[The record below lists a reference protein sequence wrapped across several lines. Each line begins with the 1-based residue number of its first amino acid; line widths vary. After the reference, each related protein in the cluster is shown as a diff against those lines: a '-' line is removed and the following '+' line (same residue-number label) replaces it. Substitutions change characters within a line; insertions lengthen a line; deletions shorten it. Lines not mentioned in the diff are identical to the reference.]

1 MRILARFPDISL
13 ASPDAVPAVREAV
26 SAATAEPAATAAC
39 ELSHDDAS
47 ATDKQ
52 EQKVQPERVEQL
64 AESSTRQQFTG
75 GLVRGVR
82 PRRRGLRQP
91 PVGWGS
97 IAFLAMLAAGV
108 WAFAWWQ
115 DLEAGRGV
123 EETATPRA
131 TTAALEV
138 TDEFVR

>member
-1 MRILARFPDISL
+1 MRILARFPDIALVSH
-13 ASPDAVPAVREAV
+13 DAALAVRETV
-26 SAATAEPAATAAC
+26 STATAEPAATAAD
-39 ELSHDDAS
+39 ELSHDDVS
-47 ATDKQ
+47 AIDKR
-52 EQKVQPERVEQL
+52 EQPELVEQL

-75 GLVRGVR
+75 GLVRAVR

-97 IAFLAMLAAGV
+97 IAFLAILAAGV
-108 WAFAWWQ
+108 WGFAWWQ
-115 DLEAGRGV
+115 DFEAGRDV
-123 EETATPRA
+123 EEAAMPRA

>member
-1 MRILARFPDISL
+1 MRILARFPDIALVSH
-13 ASPDAVPAVREAV
+13 DAARAVRETV
-26 SAATAEPAATAAC
+26 STATAEPAATAAD
-39 ELSHDDAS
+39 ELSHDDVS
-47 ATDKQ
+47 AMDKR
-52 EQKVQPERVEQL
+52 EQPELVEQL

-75 GLVRGVR
+75 GLVRAVR

-97 IAFLAMLAAGV
+97 IAFLAILAAGV
-108 WAFAWWQ
+108 WGFAWWQ
-115 DLEAGRGV
+115 DFEAGRDV
-123 EETATPRA
+123 EEAAMPRA

>member
-1 MRILARFPDISL
+1 MRILARFPDIAL
-13 ASPDAVPAVREAV
+13 VSPDAARAVRETV
-26 SAATAEPAATAAC
+26 STATAEPAATAAD
-39 ELSHDDAS
+39 ELSHDDVS
-47 ATDKQ
+47 AMDKR
-52 EQKVQPERVEQL
+52 EQPELVEQL

-75 GLVRGVR
+75 GLVRAVR

-97 IAFLAMLAAGV
+97 IAFLAILAAGV
-108 WAFAWWQ
+108 WGFAWWQ
-115 DLEAGRGV
+115 DFEAGRDV
-123 EETATPRA
+123 EEAAMPRA

>member
-1 MRILARFPDISL
+1 MRILARFPDIALVSH
-13 ASPDAVPAVREAV
+13 DAALAVRETV
-26 SAATAEPAATAAC
+26 STATAEPAATAVD
-39 ELSHDDAS
+39 ELSHDDVS
-47 ATDKQ
+47 AMDKR
-52 EQKVQPERVEQL
+52 EQPELVEQL

-75 GLVRGVR
+75 ELVRAVR

-97 IAFLAMLAAGV
+97 IAFLAILAAGV
-108 WAFAWWQ
+108 WGFAWWQ
-115 DLEAGRGV
+115 DFEAGRDV
-123 EETATPRA
+123 EEAAMPRA

>member
-1 MRILARFPDISL
+1 MRILARFPDIAL
-13 ASPDAVPAVREAV
+13 VSPDAARAVRETV
-26 SAATAEPAATAAC
+26 STATAEPAATAVD
-39 ELSHDDAS
+39 ELSHDDVS
-47 ATDKQ
+47 AIDKR
-52 EQKVQPERVEQL
+52 EQPELVEQL

-75 GLVRGVR
+75 GLVRAVR

-97 IAFLAMLAAGV
+97 IAFLAILAAGV
-108 WAFAWWQ
+108 WGFAWWQ
-115 DLEAGRGV
+115 DFEAGRDF
-123 EETATPRA
+123 EEAAMPRA

>member
-1 MRILARFPDISL
+1 MRILARFPDIALVS
-13 ASPDAVPAVREAV
+13 ADAALAVRETV
-26 SAATAEPAATAAC
+26 STATAEPAATAAD
-39 ELSHDDAS
+39 ELSHDVVS
-47 ATDKQ
+47 AMDKR
-52 EQKVQPERVEQL
+52 EQPELVEQL

-75 GLVRGVR
+75 ELVRAVR

-97 IAFLAMLAAGV
+97 IAFLAILAAGV
-108 WAFAWWQ
+108 WGFAWWQ
-115 DLEAGRGV
+115 DFEAGRDV
-123 EETATPRA
+123 EEAAMPRA

>member
-1 MRILARFPDISL
+1 
-13 ASPDAVPAVREAV
+13 VRETV
-26 SAATAEPAATAAC
+26 STATAEPAATAVD
-39 ELSHDDAS
+39 ELSHDDVS
-47 ATDKQ
+47 AMDKR
-52 EQKVQPERVEQL
+52 EQPELVEQL

-75 GLVRGVR
+75 GLVRAVR

-97 IAFLAMLAAGV
+97 IAFLAILAAGV
-108 WAFAWWQ
+108 WGFAWWQ
-115 DLEAGRGV
+115 DFEAGRDV
-123 EETATPRA
+123 EEAAMPRA

>member
-1 MRILARFPDISL
+1 MRILARFPDIALVSH
-13 ASPDAVPAVREAV
+13 DAALAVRETV
-26 SAATAEPAATAAC
+26 STATAEPAATAAD
-39 ELSHDDAS
+39 ELSHDDVS
-47 ATDKQ
+47 AIDKR
-52 EQKVQPERVEQL
+52 EQPELVEQL

-75 GLVRGVR
+75 ELVRAVR

-97 IAFLAMLAAGV
+97 IAFLAILAAGV
-108 WAFAWWQ
+108 WGFAWWQ
-115 DLEAGRGV
+115 DFEAGRDV
-123 EETATPRA
+123 EEAAMPRA

>member
-1 MRILARFPDISL
+1 MRILARFPDIAL
-13 ASPDAVPAVREAV
+13 VSPDAARAVRETV
-26 SAATAEPAATAAC
+26 STATAEPAATAAD
-39 ELSHDDAS
+39 ELSHDDVS
-47 ATDKQ
+47 AIDKR
-52 EQKVQPERVEQL
+52 EQLGQPELVEQL

-75 GLVRGVR
+75 GLVRAVR

-97 IAFLAMLAAGV
+97 IAFLAILAAGV
-108 WAFAWWQ
+108 WGFAWWQ
-115 DLEAGRGV
+115 DFEAGRDV
-123 EETATPRA
+123 EEAAMPRA

>member
-1 MRILARFPDISL
+1 MRILARFPDIALVSH
-13 ASPDAVPAVREAV
+13 DAARAVRETV
-26 SAATAEPAATAAC
+26 STATAEPAATAVD
-39 ELSHDDAS
+39 ELSHDDVS
-47 ATDKQ
+47 AMDKR
-52 EQKVQPERVEQL
+52 EQPELVEQL

-75 GLVRGVR
+75 ELVRAVR

-97 IAFLAMLAAGV
+97 IAFLAILAAGV
-108 WAFAWWQ
+108 WGFAWWQ
-115 DLEAGRGV
+115 DFEAGRDV
-123 EETATPRA
+123 EEAAMPRA

>member
-1 MRILARFPDISL
+1 MRILARFPDIAL
-13 ASPDAVPAVREAV
+13 VSPDAARAVRETV
-26 SAATAEPAATAAC
+26 STATAEPAATAAD
-39 ELSHDDAS
+39 ELSHDDVS
-47 ATDKQ
+47 AIDKR
-52 EQKVQPERVEQL
+52 EQPELVEQL

-75 GLVRGVR
+75 GLVRAVR

-97 IAFLAMLAAGV
+97 IAFLAILAAGV
-108 WAFAWWQ
+108 WGFAWWQ
-115 DLEAGRGV
+115 DFEAGRDV
-123 EETATPRA
+123 EEAAMPRA

>member
-1 MRILARFPDISL
+1 MRILARFPDIALVSH
-13 ASPDAVPAVREAV
+13 DAALAVRETV
-26 SAATAEPAATAAC
+26 STATAEPAATAAD
-39 ELSHDDAS
+39 ELSHDDVS
-47 ATDKQ
+47 AMDKR
-52 EQKVQPERVEQL
+52 EQPELVEQL

-75 GLVRGVR
+75 ELVRAVR

-97 IAFLAMLAAGV
+97 IAFLAILAAGV
-108 WAFAWWQ
+108 WGFAWWQ
-115 DLEAGRGV
+115 DFEAGRDV
-123 EETATPRA
+123 EEAAMPRA

>member
-1 MRILARFPDISL
+1 MRILARFPDIAL
-13 ASPDAVPAVREAV
+13 VSPDAARAVRETV
-26 SAATAEPAATAAC
+26 STATAEPAATAAD
-39 ELSHDDAS
+39 ELSHDDVS
-47 ATDKQ
+47 AIDKR
-52 EQKVQPERVEQL
+52 EQPELVEQL

-75 GLVRGVR
+75 GLVRAVR

-97 IAFLAMLAAGV
+97 IAFLAILAAGV
-108 WAFAWWQ
+108 WGFAWWQ
-115 DLEAGRGV
+115 DFEAGRDA
-123 EETATPRA
+123 EEAAMPRA

>member
-1 MRILARFPDISL
+1 MRILARFPDIALVSH
-13 ASPDAVPAVREAV
+13 DAALAVRETV
-26 SAATAEPAATAAC
+26 STATAEPAATAVD
-39 ELSHDDAS
+39 ELSHDDVS
-47 ATDKQ
+47 AMDKR
-52 EQKVQPERVEQL
+52 EQPELVEQL

-75 GLVRGVR
+75 GLVRAVR

-97 IAFLAMLAAGV
+97 IAFLAILAAGV
-108 WAFAWWQ
+108 WGFAWWQ
-115 DLEAGRGV
+115 DFEAGRDV
-123 EETATPRA
+123 EEAAMPRA

>member
-1 MRILARFPDISL
+1 MRILARFPDIALVSH
-13 ASPDAVPAVREAV
+13 DAALAVRETV
-26 SAATAEPAATAAC
+26 STATAEPAATAAD
-39 ELSHDDAS
+39 ELSHDDVS
-47 ATDKQ
+47 AMDKR
-52 EQKVQPERVEQL
+52 EQPELVEQL

-75 GLVRGVR
+75 GLVRAVR

-97 IAFLAMLAAGV
+97 IAFLAILAAGV
-108 WAFAWWQ
+108 WGFAWWQ
-115 DLEAGRGV
+115 DFEAGRDV
-123 EETATPRA
+123 EEAAMPRA